1 MRATAALSLVV
12 LCVLAA
18 GIGFFAYREL
28 SPVPAPQA
36 PALHFTDLDG
46 KPRQLSE
53 WRGRP
58 LLINFWA
65 TWCAPCL
72 QEIPMLIKA
81 QTELADTGLM
91 ILGPA
96 VDEAE
101 PVRHFHAE
109 RDLNYP
115 VFVGAD
121 QAIMAMDALGDT
133 RGALPWS
140 VFIAPDGRIVA
151 RHSGILSREQ
161 LESWL
166 ERYR

>member
-1 MRATAALSLVV
+1 MRASTALRLPV
-12 LCVLAA
+12 LCLLAA
-18 GIGFFAYREL
+18 GIGFFAYRGL
-28 SPVPAPQA
+28 APAPSPQA
-36 PALHFTDLDG
+36 PVLHFTDLDG

-58 LLINFWA
+58 VLINFWA

-72 QEIPMLIKA
+72 KEIPMLIQA

-109 RDLNYP
+109 RNLNYP

-121 QAIMAMDALGDT
+121 QAIVAMDALGDT
-133 RGALPWS
+133 RGALPLS
-140 VFIAPDGRIVA
+140 VFISPDGKIVA
-151 RHSGILSREQ
+151 RHSGVLSREQ

-166 ERYR
+166 ERYW